1 MNRAANDLIS
11 RTVLIDELMAGCM
24 PLDLPGL
31 SGVTGDELT
40 IRDYID
46 SAPSV
51 DAAPV
56 VHGRWIDIPDKREW
70 DQKMCSICGDYR
82 CCQSNYCPNCG
93 AKMESE
99 HNMNKSNE
107 TTIGHWLDGSDDLPP
122 IGGFHD

>member
-1 MNRAANDLIS
+1 MNRATDDLIS

-40 IRDYID
+40 IRNYID

-56 VHGRWIDIPDKREW
+56 VHGRWTTKRTWQHDGEW
-70 DQKMCSICGDYR
+70 YCSVCDYEPIVFMK
-82 CCQSNYCPNCG
+82 SNYCPNCG
-93 AKMESE
+93 ARMET
-99 HNMNKSNE
+99 KNE
-107 TTIGHWLDGSDDLPP
+107 
-122 IGGFHD
+122 

>member
-1 MNRAANDLIS
+1 MNKATDDLIS

-46 SAPSV
+46 SAPAV

-56 VHGRWIDIPDKREW
+56 VHGRWKDNGNGTVSCNCCATWFPKTR
-70 DQKMCSICGDYR
+70 QSQLLFCGY
-82 CCQSNYCPNCG
+82 CG
-93 AKMESE
+93 AKME
-99 HNMNKSNE
+99 
-107 TTIGHWLDGSDDLPP
+107 D
-122 IGGFHD
+122 